1 MSQKTPSVLPRA
13 NPWRYA
19 LGEFGLSL
27 PGFAIGTYLVFFYS
41 DVLALPVT
49 LVAIARAINS
59 VWDGLNDP
67 IFAHLSDRTR
77 TRWGRRRPWLWVVLP
92 LNLIAWLA
100 RWAPPRSLD
109 AQALFAWFLVFL
121 LFSETVATMSWV
133 NYNALFP
140 RLFTTEAQRVRAN
153 AIRKALGQVALIGG
167 IALSPLLYSRW
178 GFAGM
183 GAVWAGIGSLAFLL
197 FLLDFREEQEVP
209 VAEAVPNFW
218 RNVGDLLKN
227 PAYRLYLGIFM
238 LSTLANTLLMAGM
251 PFYAKYALGLA
262 EGQTSLLFGAVFVT
276 AIPGV
281 ALWIYLTR
289 RWRAARAWQIALAWL
304 MLALLPLSAVRSLW
318 GSLLTAAVIGLGL
331 SGGMVLGDVVLG
343 QIIDDDAR
351 RHGQPRE
358 AMFYGL
364 AAVLARLSGLLNAQ
378 SFVLLTWL
386 FGYVSGEQPGP
397 NPDAAFRFFM
407 VVIPGIVLLVAVGM
421 AGWLRRTLSA
431 AQLASM
437 TPIASVSDVTE

>member
-1 MSQKTPSVLPRA
+1 MNRDPLSPAPRA

-59 VWDGLNDP
+59 VWDGFNDP

-77 TRWGRRRPWLWVVLP
+77 TRWGRRRPWLWLVLP

-100 RWAPPRSLD
+100 LWAPPR
-109 AQALFAWFLVFL
+109 QADVQTLFIWFLVFL
-121 LFSETVATMSWV
+121 LFSETVATISWV

-183 GAVWAGIGSLAFLL
+183 GAVWAVIGSLAFLL
-197 FLLDFREEQEVP
+197 FLLDFREDGETSS
-209 VAEAVPNFW
+209 AEPMPNFLH
-218 RNVGDLLKN
+218 NVWGLLKN
-227 PAYRLYLGIFM
+227 FSYRLYLGIYM
-238 LSTLANTLLMAGM
+238 LSTLTNGLLMAGM
-251 PFYAKYALGLA
+251 PFYAKYSLGLA

-281 ALWIYLTR
+281 ALWIYITR
-289 RWRAARAWQIALAWL
+289 RLRAARAWQLALAWL
-304 MLALLPLSAVRSLW
+304 MLALLPLIAVRSLW

-343 QIIDDDAR
+343 QIIDEDAH
-351 RHGQPRE
+351 RHGRPRE

-364 AAVLARLSGLLNAQ
+364 ASVLARLSGLLNAQ

-397 NPDAAFRFFM
+397 DPDAAFRFFM
-407 VVIPGIVLLVAVGM
+407 VVIPGIALLLAVGM
-421 AGWLRRTLSA
+421 AGWLRRSLGET
-431 AQLASM
+431 QPEVM
-437 TPIASVSDVTE
+437 TPTGPTE

>member
-1 MSQKTPSVLPRA
+1 MSQNSSLFAPRA

-59 VWDGLNDP
+59 VWDGFNDP

-77 TRWGRRRPWLWVVLP
+77 TRWGRRRPWLWLVLP

-100 RWAPPRSLD
+100 LWMPPQSVSP
-109 AQALFAWFLVFL
+109 QALFVWFLVFL
-121 LFSETVATMSWV
+121 LFSETVATVSWV

-183 GAVWAGIGSLAFLL
+183 GVVWASIGSLAFLL
-197 FLLDFREEQEVP
+197 FLLDFREDG
-209 VAEAVPNFW
+209 EATATEMAPNFW
-218 RNVGDLLKN
+218 RNVWDLLRN
-227 PAYRLYLGIFM
+227 PAYRLYLGIYM

-251 PFYAKYALGLA
+251 PFYAKYSLGLA
-262 EGQTSLLFGAVFVT
+262 EGQTSFLFGAVFVT

-289 RWRAARAWQIALAWL
+289 RWRAARAWQTALVWL
-304 MLALLPLSAVRSLW
+304 MLALLPLIAVRSLW

-386 FGYVSGEQPGP
+386 FGYVSGEQPGS

-407 VVIPGIVLLVAVGM
+407 VVLPGGALLLAVSL
-421 AGWLRRTLSA
+421 AAWLRRILSVP
-431 AQLASM
+431 QPEIM
-437 TPIASVSDVTE
+437 TPVTSMSDVTE

>member
-1 MSQKTPSVLPRA
+1 MIRKGPTSTYRA

-27 PGFAIGTYLVFFYS
+27 PGFAIGTYLVFFYT

-49 LVAIARAINS
+49 LVAVARAINS
-59 VWDGLNDP
+59 VWDGFNDP

-77 TRWGRRRPWLWVVLP
+77 TRWGRRRPWLWLALP
-92 LNLIAWLA
+92 LNLMVWIALWM
-100 RWAPPRSLD
+100 PPQRAGMD
-109 AQALFAWFLVFL
+109 VLFIWFLVFL
-121 LFSETVATMSWV
+121 LASETVATLSWV

-140 RLFTTEAQRVRAN
+140 RLFTSEAQRVRAN
-153 AIRKALGQVALIGG
+153 AVRKALGQVALIGG
-167 IALSPLLYSRW
+167 IALSPLLYSRF

-183 GAVWAGIGSLAFLL
+183 GAIWAGVGGLAFLL
-197 FLLDFREEQEVP
+197 FLLDFRED
-209 VAEAVPNFW
+209 AEALPETPPNFLQNIW
-218 RNVGDLLKN
+218 DLLRN

-238 LSTLANTLLMAGM
+238 LSTLANSLLMAGM

-262 EGQTSLLFGAVFVT
+262 EAQTSLLFGAVFVT

-281 ALWIYLTR
+281 AVWIYITR
-289 RWRAARAWQIALAWL
+289 RLRATRAWQAALGWL
-304 MLALLPLSAVRSLW
+304 MLALLPLMLIRSLG

-343 QIIDDDAR
+343 RIIDEDAR

-386 FGYVSGEQPGP
+386 FGYVSGEHPGP
-397 NPDAAFRFFM
+397 NPDLAFRFFM
-407 VVIPGIVLLVAVGM
+407 VVIPGLALLLAVVL
-421 AGWLRRTLSA
+421 AGWLSRRLDSSGKLGKA
-431 AQLASM
+431 LL
-437 TPIASVSDVTE
+437 D